1 MDNKDFYTVEEACE
15 RLKVSKRSLE
25 DELRS
30 GNLKASK
37 RFSRW
42 YIMHKDLL
50 AYLQSGKEKKV
61 A

>member
-1 MDNKDFYTVEEACE
+1 MSQKDFYTVDEVCE
-15 RLKVSKRSLE
+15 LLKVSKRSLE
-25 DELRS
+25 DELRA

-37 RFSRW
+37 RFARW

-50 AYLQSGKEKKV
+50 AYIQAGKYKV